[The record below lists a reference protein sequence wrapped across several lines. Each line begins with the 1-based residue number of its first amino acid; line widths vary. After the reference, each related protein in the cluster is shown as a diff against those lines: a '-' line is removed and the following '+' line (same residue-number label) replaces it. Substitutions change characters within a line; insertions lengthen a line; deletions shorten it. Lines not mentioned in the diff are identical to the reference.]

1 MALPARFRNPLAL
14 TLARW
19 SILLPWWGILLLA
32 GGCAGGPQAP
42 DWRENAS
49 QALQAFQ
56 RQYFAGNTA
65 TAEGEFRTA
74 RAELARTGR
83 ADVVAR
89 AELVRC
95 AVRAASLEF
104 DDCPGF
110 EALRYGARAEEAAY
124 AEYLSGKGSHKADD
138 DPLSRLVALAVSLRS
153 GAINPAGIGAA
164 VDIASAQGW
173 RRPLLA
179 WLGMQEK
186 RASDA
191 GDSETAARVRR
202 RIDLISG

>member
-1 MALPARFRNPLAL
+1 MAVPARRRNSLAL
-14 TLARW
+14 IGSMW
-19 SILLPWWGILLLA
+19 VLLLA
-32 GGCAGGPQAP
+32 SGCGGGQQPL
-42 DWRENAS
+42 DWQSNAAS
-49 QALQAFQ
+49 ALQAFQ
-56 RQYFAGNTA
+56 RHYFAGDTA
-65 TAEGEFRTA
+65 LAEADFKSA
-74 RAELARTGR
+74 RGELARTGR
-83 ADVVAR
+83 ADLVAR

-110 EALRYGARAEEAAY
+110 EALRYGARQEELAY
-124 AEYLSGKGSHKADD
+124 ADYLAGKGSHRAGD
-138 DPLSRLVALAVSLRS
+138 DPLSRLVAHAVSLRS
-153 GAINPAGIGAA
+153 GVIEPRGISAA

-179 WLGMQEK
+179 WLGVQEK

-191 GDSETAARVRR
+191 GDSETATRIRR